1 MWPNQ
6 TAAVQDGGD
15 FEGGD
20 EVTAATPVPL
30 RAARV
35 VFLSLFGLFTLCVNA
50 GIVWYEQRAPSI
62 QKTLVR
68 SGLRILF
75 GDFVVWEMQTFFKIH
90 EMFSSAFPLF
100 LR

>member
-6 TAAVQDGGD
+6 TSAVQDGGD

-20 EVTAATPVPL
+20 EVIAGTPVPL

-35 VFLSLFGLFTLCVNA
+35 VFLSSFGLFTLCANA

-68 SGLRILF
+68 SGLKKCEKYTIWQLCSLGDANLF
-75 GDFVVWEMQTFFKIH
+75 QN
-90 EMFSSAFPLF
+90 S
-100 LR
+100 